1 MIAKLVYFTRLNVG
15 LKRSI
20 YIYTYMIFYS
30 RVGRETN
37 KHHWVGLSAGFYHG
51 FILKLISV
59 LPKESKVIVQVK
71 VGNTLSTHC
80 M

>member
-1 MIAKLVYFTRLNVG
+1 MIDKLVCFTSLIVG

-20 YIYTYMIFYS
+20 YIYMIFYS

-71 VGNTLSTHC
+71 VSNTLSTHG

>member
-1 MIAKLVYFTRLNVG
+1 
-15 LKRSI
+15 
-20 YIYTYMIFYS
+20 MIFYS

-71 VGNTLSTHC
+71 VSNTLSTHG